1 MSIAYYPLPAIGVS
15 RGPPRYAM
23 YEPNMSEEEYYEEEP
38 LDGEE
43 EEEYDPEMEY
53 AEGDLDEN
61 GTITADDVL
70 QGGGGGFGGGFGNAL
85 APALPEYL
93 RNSMMPL
100 DSWQSFEGDK
110 ETEREVKALED
121 QLTDIELQS
130 EIDLKKEKESKF
142 KLSKWHI
149 MMIAGIATTLIAI
162 LFLIMK
168 RIK

>member
-1 MSIAYYPLPAIGVS
+1 
-15 RGPPRYAM
+15 
-23 YEPNMSEEEYYEEEP
+23 MSEEEYYEEEEP

-43 EEEYDPEMEY
+43 EYIEGGDIPFE
-53 AEGDLDEN
+53 EGDLDESGN
-61 GTITADDVL
+61 ITADDVL

-93 RNSMMPL
+93 RNSLMPL

-110 ETEREVKALED
+110 ETERQVKALED

-130 EIDLKKEKESKF
+130 AIDLKKAKESKF

-149 MMIAGIATTLIAI
+149 MMIAGIATTLVAI

-168 RIK
+168 RVK